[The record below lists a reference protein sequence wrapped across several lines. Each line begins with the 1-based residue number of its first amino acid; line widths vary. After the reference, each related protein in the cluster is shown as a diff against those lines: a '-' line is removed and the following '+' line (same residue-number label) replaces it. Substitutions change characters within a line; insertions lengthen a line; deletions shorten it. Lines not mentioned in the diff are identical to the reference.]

1 MNSLLPIFSEFVHPT
16 KSTNLGTT
24 NAGSQKSPPTCNEQS
39 LPTMVPHRHRTKSNK
54 PKMALPSANTNNQTI
69 TDPISL
75 KQFNR
80 AAADLDAKG
89 EIQLRKY
96 HKYLSSRD

>member
-1 MNSLLPIFSEFVHPT
+1 MNSLLPIFSEYLHPT
-16 KSTNLGTT
+16 KSTNHETT
-24 NAGSQKSPPTCNEQS
+24 NAGSQKSPPTYDEQS

-54 PKMALPSANTNNQTI
+54 PKMALPSANTNNLTI
-69 TDPISL
+69 MEPISL

-89 EIQLRKY
+89 QIQLKKY
-96 HKYLSSRD
+96 QKYLSNHN

>member
-1 MNSLLPIFSEFVHPT
+1 MLPIFSEFVHPT

-24 NAGSQKSPPTCNEQS
+24 NAGSQKSPPARNEQS
-39 LPTMVPHRHRTKSNK
+39 LPTMVPHHHRTKSNK
-54 PKMALPSANTNNQTI
+54 PKMALPSVNTNNQTI

-80 AAADLDAKG
+80 SAADLDAKG

-96 HKYLSSRD
+96 HKYLSSRE

>member
-1 MNSLLPIFSEFVHPT
+1 
-16 KSTNLGTT
+16 
-24 NAGSQKSPPTCNEQS
+24 
-39 LPTMVPHRHRTKSNK
+39 MVPHRHRTKSNK

-96 HKYLSSRD
+96 HKYLLNRD